1 VGAAATMSGSDR
13 QTMLSI
19 HYFASTREK
28 VGIATETIEFDGA
41 VSTIA
46 DLIVMLSSRHSGFN
60 QANETTNK
68 LLVSVNQSVVA
79 ISHKLHDG
87 DEIAFFPPMTGG

>member
-1 VGAAATMSGSDR
+1 
-13 QTMLSI
+13 MLSI

-28 VGIATETIEFDGA
+28 VGLSDETVEFNEG

-46 DLIVMLSSRHSGFN
+46 ALIEMLCARHSGFS
-60 QANETTNK
+60 QANELSNK
-68 LLVSVNQSVVA
+68 LLVSVNQAVVDRR
-79 ISHKLHDG
+79 HKLHDG